1 MTQTTLFME
10 QKYLGIINLT
20 SDKSY
25 FQCITDTSYT
35 MPFGYK
41 YFLEL
46 DYKNTNSFTVSI
58 EIITAS
64 GIDIEEYLTIN
75 KSDTWKKI
83 YVNLTPETGLYSSVN
98 GYKIFFN
105 HRLDSGT
112 SEGMVLLDNIKLV
125 TSN

>member
-1 MTQTTLFME
+1 
-10 QKYLGIINLT
+10 
-20 SDKSY
+20 
-25 FQCITDTSYT
+25 

-105 HRLDSGT
+105 HRLILELPKGCFA
-112 SEGMVLLDNIKLV
+112 
-125 TSN
+125 